1 MNTPTKMLMIFFV
14 ESDQWEDLPLY
25 EAILRQLVKM
35 EISGATV
42 QTGIMG
48 FGSHLRIHHKRL
60 FGVSDDR
67 PITILVVDEED
78 KLRKAIPV
86 IRPMVK
92 EGLMLLADAEVI
104 P

>member
-42 QTGIMG
+42 QTC
-48 FGSHLRIHHKRL
+48 HTARL
-60 FGVSDDR
+60 E
-67 PITILVVDEED
+67 L
-78 KLRKAIPV
+78 
-86 IRPMVK
+86 
-92 EGLMLLADAEVI
+92 
-104 P
+104 